1 MAGMTNLTQDQNGS
15 SRSEAVEGPVVA
27 REARGIQEQIA
38 VLTAREAIH
47 FLMNYPGPSEGDEV
61 DAAVRGWVRDV
72 LRARIRAAEHDL
84 PPDLTCPLERRLN

>member
-1 MAGMTNLTQDQNGS
+1 MAGTTNPTQSQNEL
-15 SRSEAVEGPVVA
+15 SRSEAVEGQVVA

-47 FLMNYPGPSEGDEV
+47 FLINYPGPSEGDDV
-61 DAAVRGWVRDV
+61 DAAVRGWVRDR

-84 PPDLTCPLERRLN
+84 PPDLACPLERRVN